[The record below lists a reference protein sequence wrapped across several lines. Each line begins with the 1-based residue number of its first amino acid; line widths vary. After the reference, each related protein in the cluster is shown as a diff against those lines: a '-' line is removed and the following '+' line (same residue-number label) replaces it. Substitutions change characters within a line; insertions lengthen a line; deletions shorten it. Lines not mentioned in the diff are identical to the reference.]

1 MNRGA
6 LLKVVESR
14 YARTDLPEFRPGDTV
29 RVAYRVKE
37 GGRTRIQ
44 NFEGI
49 VIKIKRNGYNS
60 SFTVRKVSYGVG
72 VERIFPFNS
81 PLIEKVEIVQRAA
94 PAGPSSTSSASFPS
108 GRSAASSGPTASGSA
123 RTRNGPRRP
132 RPPRWPRRPLL
143 RPRERARPK
152 STPPRRKPRWGPLRG
167 GRGSRP
173 LFHCTGLTRC

>member
-81 PLIEKVEIVQRAA
+81 PLIEKVEIVQRGRARRAKLYFIRELSEREIRRKLRADRKRIGQDQERAQAA
-94 PAGPSSTSSASFPS
+94 QAAQVAEEAPSE
-108 GRSAASSGPTASGSA
+108 ASGEGQA
-123 RTRNGPRRP
+123 
-132 RPPRWPRRPLL
+132 
-143 RPRERARPK
+143 
-152 STPPRRKPRWGPLRG
+152 
-167 GRGSRP
+167 
-173 LFHCTGLTRC
+173 

>member
-14 YARTDLPEFRPGDTV
+14 YERTDLPEFRPGDTV

-37 GGRTRIQ
+37 GNRTRIQ

-72 VERIFPFNS
+72 VERIFPMNS
-81 PLIEKVEIVQRAA
+81 PLIDKVEIVQRGA
-94 PAGPSSTSSASFPS
+94 PGQALLHPLPLRAGDPPHAQ
-108 GRSAASSGPTASGSA
+108 GGPPPHRPGPEG
-123 RTRNGPRRP
+123 GPR
-132 RPPRWPRRPLL
+132 
-143 RPRERARPK
+143 
-152 STPPRRKPRWGPLRG
+152 GQG
-167 GRGSRP
+167 GRGQGGQAPGGRG
-173 LFHCTGLTRC
+173 GLTPPAKRAPRETPGALAL

>member
-81 PLIEKVEIVQRAA
+81 PLIEKVEIVQRGRARRAKLYFIRELSEREIRRKLRADRKRIGQDQERAQAA
-94 PAGPSSTSSASFPS
+94 QVAQEAPSE
-108 GRSAASSGPTASGSA
+108 ASGEGQA
-123 RTRNGPRRP
+123 
-132 RPPRWPRRPLL
+132 
-143 RPRERARPK
+143 
-152 STPPRRKPRWGPLRG
+152 
-167 GRGSRP
+167 
-173 LFHCTGLTRC
+173 

>member
-37 GGRTRIQ
+37 GNRTRIQ
-44 NFEGI
+44 NFEGL
-49 VIKIKRNGYNS
+49 VFKIKRNGYNS

-81 PLIEKVEIVQRAA
+81 PLIEKVEIVQRGRARRAKLYFIRELSEREIRRKLRADRKRIGQDQERAKAAKEAQAGAA
-94 PAGPSSTSSASFPS
+94 PS
-108 GRSAASSGPTASGSA
+108 G
-123 RTRNGPRRP
+123 
-132 RPPRWPRRPLL
+132 
-143 RPRERARPK
+143 EVQE
-152 STPPRRKPRWGPLRG
+152 
-167 GRGSRP
+167 
-173 LFHCTGLTRC
+173 

>member
-14 YARTDLPEFRPGDTV
+14 YERTDLPEFRPGDTV

-37 GGRTRIQ
+37 GNRTRIQ

-72 VERIFPFNS
+72 VERIFPMNS
-81 PLIEKVEIVQRAA
+81 PLIDKVEIVQR
-94 PAGPSSTSSASFPS
+94 G
-108 GRSAASSGPTASGSA
+108 
-123 RTRNGPRRP
+123 
-132 RPPRWPRRPLL
+132 
-143 RPRERARPK
+143 RARRAK
-152 STPPRRKPRWGPLRG
+152 LYFIRSLSEREIRRKLKVDRRRTAQDQKAAREAKEAKPQG
-167 GRGSRP
+167 GEEA
-173 LFHCTGLTRC
+173 

>member
-14 YARTDLPEFRPGDTV
+14 YARTDLPGFRPGDTV

-81 PLIEKVEIVQRAA
+81 PLIEKVEIVQRGRARRAKLYFIRELSEREIRRKLRADRKRIGQDQERAEAA
-94 PAGPSSTSSASFPS
+94 QAAQEAPSE
-108 GRSAASSGPTASGSA
+108 ASGEGQA
-123 RTRNGPRRP
+123 
-132 RPPRWPRRPLL
+132 
-143 RPRERARPK
+143 
-152 STPPRRKPRWGPLRG
+152 
-167 GRGSRP
+167 
-173 LFHCTGLTRC
+173 

>member
-37 GGRTRIQ
+37 GNRTRIQ

-81 PLIEKVEIVQRAA
+81 PLIEKVEIVQRGRARRAKLYFIRELSEREIRRKLRADRKRIGQDQERAKAA
-94 PAGPSSTSSASFPS
+94 QEAQEAQEAPSE
-108 GRSAASSGPTASGSA
+108 ASGEGQA
-123 RTRNGPRRP
+123 
-132 RPPRWPRRPLL
+132 
-143 RPRERARPK
+143 
-152 STPPRRKPRWGPLRG
+152 
-167 GRGSRP
+167 
-173 LFHCTGLTRC
+173 